1 MSTPQASMV
10 LAVPDLIS
18 TSYFPAVAA
27 VQLGVFQEEG
37 LDVRLERISP
47 VNRCME
53 ALRDGSIQFAAA
65 SAHALPA
72 AFPEW
77 KGARLLAALSQN
89 MYWFLVLRKSLQ
101 AKKGDISA
109 VKGLSIGAAPWV
121 DAGLKKLLADA
132 GIDEERDGVKIGPV
146 PGAFLGDNMNFGV
159 AAAKALEAG
168 LIDGFWANGM
178 GAEVAVRSGAG
189 DVVVDARRGD
199 GPPQAR
205 GYTFAA
211 LVCADAFI
219 QARPEAAAAAVR
231 ALVKTQQRLKADP
244 GLASKAT
251 QDIFPAEQT
260 ALIQELIARDLPFYS
275 AEISRRTVD
284 GLNDFQAAMG
294 LVTAPVAY
302 ENAVATQYAD
312 LWQ

>member
-1 MSTPQASMV
+1 MSKTRASMV

-27 VQLGVFQEEG
+27 VQLGIFQEEG

-47 VNRCME
+47 VNRCLE
-53 ALRDGSIQFAAA
+53 ALRDGSIQFTAA

-109 VKGLSIGAAPWV
+109 IKGLHIGAAPWV
-121 DAGLKKLLADA
+121 DLGLKRLLADA
-132 GIDEERDGVKIGPV
+132 GIDEERDGVKVGPV

-205 GYTFAA
+205 DYTFAA
-211 LVCADAFI
+211 LVCSDAFI

-244 GLASKAT
+244 GLAPKAT
-251 QDIFPAEQT
+251 QDIFPPEQT
-260 ALIQELIARDLPFYS
+260 ALIQALIARDLPFYS
-275 AEISRRTVD
+275 AEISRQTVD
-284 GLNDFQAAMG
+284 CLNDFQVAMG
-294 LVTAPVAY
+294 LVKAPVAY
-302 ENAVATQYAD
+302 EDAVAVQYAD

>member
-1 MSTPQASMV
+1 MII
-10 LAVPDLIS
+10 AVPDLIS
-18 TSYFPAVAA
+18 TSYFPAIAA
-27 VQLGVFQEEG
+27 VKLGLFEKEG

-65 SAHALPA
+65 SAHAVPS

-77 KGARLLAALSQN
+77 KGAKLLAALSQN
-89 MYWFLVLRKSLQ
+89 MYWFLVLRKDLQ
-101 AKKGDISA
+101 AGKGDITA
-109 VKGLSIGAAPWV
+109 VKGLRIGAAPWV
-121 DAGLKKLLADA
+121 DVGLKKLLADA

-189 DVVVDARRGD
+189 DIVIDARRGD
-199 GPPQAR
+199 GPPQAK
-205 GYTFAA
+205 GYTFSA
-211 LVCADAFI
+211 LATSDAFI
-219 QARPEAAAAAVR
+219 REHPEAAAAAVR
-231 ALVKTQQRLKADP
+231 ALVKTHQRLKADP
-244 GLASKAT
+244 GLAPQAT
-251 QDIFPAEQT
+251 RDIFPPEQT
-260 ALIQELIARDLPFYS
+260 ALIEELIARDLPFYS
-275 AEISRRTVD
+275 PDISRQTLD
-284 GLNDFQAAMG
+284 NLNDFQTAMG

-302 ENAVATQYAD
+302 EDAVATQYSR